1 MNFTLFSVSYS
12 CVTAESKF
20 ETGTWPIYAFTSAE
34 AKKKARKEIKST
46 GATRVRI
53 KDAKVSEVKSW
64 IGFSGIAL
72 TRYA

>member
-1 MNFTLFSVSYS
+1 MNFTLFSVIYS
-12 CVTAESKF
+12 CVDVDSRFT
-20 ETGTWPIYAFTSAE
+20 TGTWPIYAFCASE

-53 KDAKVSEVKSW
+53 KDVKVSEVKSW

-72 TRYA
+72 TRPI